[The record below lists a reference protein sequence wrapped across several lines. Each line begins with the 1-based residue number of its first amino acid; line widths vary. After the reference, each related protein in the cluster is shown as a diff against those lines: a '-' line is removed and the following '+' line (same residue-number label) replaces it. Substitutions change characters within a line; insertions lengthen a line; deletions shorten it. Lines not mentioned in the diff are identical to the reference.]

1 MLNFFLKFK
10 KKVLLT
16 IIPLSL
22 ILFILTFT
30 FLFTNNEEQNKVINE
45 PSINE
50 TYNQQEDIKKS
61 NEKKEAK
68 KSISD
73 ESKIIKKKEKSKEKA
88 LTKNEFKTKDPVKK
102 TNEKKIAKLKEKL
115 GSPGL
120 DPINTVNELH
130 EGLVKVSK
138 KEMYDYKK
146 FMPIIND
153 TYDIEKML
161 NMILGNAWKNSNLEE
176 KNEISLA
183 FAEYITKNYLKRFI
197 KIKDVKFKIEEKKSI
212 KNKFIMIK
220 TTLTPNNKDAV
231 SINYLL
237 SNKNGRWKI
246 FDVLLAGSV
255 SEIATKKSEFSSF
268 LKDGKIKNLID
279 ALNKKN
285 STLLN

>member
-1 MLNFFLKFK
+1 
-10 KKVLLT
+10 
-16 IIPLSL
+16 
-22 ILFILTFT
+22 
-30 FLFTNNEEQNKVINE
+30 
-45 PSINE
+45 
-50 TYNQQEDIKKS
+50 
-61 NEKKEAK
+61 
-68 KSISD
+68 
-73 ESKIIKKKEKSKEKA
+73 
-88 LTKNEFKTKDPVKK
+88 
-102 TNEKKIAKLKEKL
+102 
-115 GSPGL
+115 
-120 DPINTVNELH
+120 
-130 EGLVKVSK
+130 
-138 KEMYDYKK
+138 MYDYKK

-197 KIKDVKFKIEEKKSI
+197 KIKDVKFKIEEKKII

>member
-10 KKVLLT
+10 KKILLT
-16 IIPLSL
+16 IILLSL
-22 ILFILTFT
+22 TLFILTFT
-30 FLFTNNEEQNKVINE
+30 FLFTSKEEQNNVINE
-45 PSINE
+45 SSTNE
-50 TYNQQEDIKKS
+50 TYNQQEDIKQS

-88 LTKNEFKTKDPVKK
+88 LAKNEFK
-102 TNEKKIAKLKEKL
+102 TNEKKIAKVKEKL

>member
-10 KKVLLT
+10 KKILLT
-16 IIPLSL
+16 IILLSL
-22 ILFILTFT
+22 TLFILTFT
-30 FLFTNNEEQNKVINE
+30 FLFTSKEEQNNVINE
-45 PSINE
+45 SSTNE
-50 TYNQQEDIKKS
+50 TYNQQEDIKQS

-88 LTKNEFKTKDPVKK
+88 LTKNEFKTNDSVNK

-115 GSPGL
+115 ESPGL

-176 KNEISLA
+176 KNEVSLA

-197 KIKDVKFKIEEKKSI
+197 KIKDVKFKIEENKRK
-212 KNKFIMIK
+212 KNKFIMIN